1 MTDTPRI
8 LVVDDEAPIRNLV
21 ATVLEDEGYLV
32 DTAPSAFDAL
42 QRIDRVRPD
51 LILLDVMMPGMDGL
65 ELLARLRTEPKHARI
80 PVVIMS
86 AAYTR
91 KDVVAGADALLPK
104 PFDLAELLEVAAAT
118 LAPLTPLT
126 PER

>member
-1 MTDTPRI
+1 MTDMPRI

-21 ATVLEDEGYLV
+21 AAVLADDGYLL
-32 DTAPSAFDAL
+32 DTAPSALDAL
-42 QRIDRVRPD
+42 DRISRHAPD

-65 ELLARLRTEPKHARI
+65 ELLAVLRADPRTSDI

-91 KDVVAGADALLPK
+91 KDAVPGADDLLPK
-104 PFDLAELLEVAAAT
+104 PFDLADLLAVVARQVRPVA
-118 LAPLTPLT
+118 PLT

>member
-21 ATVLEDEGYLV
+21 VALLEDDGYIVEAAPAAPDVLERL
-32 DTAPSAFDAL
+32 T
-42 QRIDRVRPD
+42 DRLPD

-65 ELLARLRTEPKHARI
+65 ELLALLRADPRCSSI

-91 KDVVAGADALLPK
+91 KDAVAGADDLLPK
-104 PFDLAELLEVAAAT
+104 PFDLDDLLATVARNLVPVA
-118 LAPLTPLT
+118 PLT